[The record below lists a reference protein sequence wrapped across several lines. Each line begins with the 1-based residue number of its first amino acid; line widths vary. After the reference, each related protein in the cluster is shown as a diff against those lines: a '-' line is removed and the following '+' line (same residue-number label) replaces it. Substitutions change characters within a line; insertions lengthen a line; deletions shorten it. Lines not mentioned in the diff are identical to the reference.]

1 MELLNRLRGKPLPTV
16 QGASPLSAPARRHT
30 DTSSLSVRG
39 FSRTAGTFTLGTD
52 VIIKAADKITCK
64 AATIEGELHATM
76 ETGVLTIGR
85 SGVLRG
91 VVHANSAEIRG
102 EFDGELIVR
111 GKLVIF
117 STARVTGKIRFAEV
131 VLWKGG
137 HVSGNVKRLARPD
150 AAKSPSRKH
159 RPELV
164 SPSVLMGETENP
176 VTTSTY

>member
-1 MELLNRLRGKPLPTV
+1 MELLNRLRGKSLPAV
-16 QGASPLSAPARRHT
+16 AGPAPLSQPSRRHT
-30 DTSSLSVRG
+30 DTASIGLRT
-39 FSRTAGTFTLGTD
+39 FSRTAGTFTLGAD

-64 AATIEGELHATM
+64 TATIEGELNATM
-76 ETGVLTIGR
+76 DVGTLSIARGGVMH
-85 SGVLRG
+85 G
-91 VVHANSAEIRG
+91 VVHANNAEIRG

-117 STARVTGKIRFAEV
+117 STARVTGKVRFAEV

-137 HVSGNVKRLARPD
+137 HVAGNVKRLARAD
-150 AAKSPSRKH
+150 SGKNPSRKH

-176 VTTSTY
+176 VTTSHY

>member
-1 MELLNRLRGKPLPTV
+1 MELLNRLRGKPLPAV
-16 QGASPLSAPARRHT
+16 QGDLPLSQPARRHT
-30 DTSSLSVRG
+30 DTSSIALRG
-39 FSRTAGTFTLGTD
+39 FSRTAGTFTLGAD

-64 AATIEGELHATM
+64 SATIEGSLSATM
-76 ETGVLTIGR
+76 EVGTLNIARGGSVH
-85 SGVLRG
+85 G
-91 VVHANSAEIRG
+91 VVHANNAEIRG
-102 EFDGELIVR
+102 EFDGELVVR

-117 STARVTGKIRFAEV
+117 STARVTGKVRFAEV

-150 AAKSPSRKH
+150 AARSPSRKH

-176 VTTSTY
+176 ETTSHY